1 MEYGKHADKEK
12 IIKKSQYCF
21 WSGHTSMAICQ
32 LSQTTYCF
40 FIVYSS
46 SVSTANSNSNQPSCS
61 YANYCASLYQFK
73 QIALV
78 FDEVCSRNC
87 FDECMKIYDL
97 IKNELLNIGSSS
109 TFLVMAVLPFCT
121 FQNFLHFI
129 TPIDALLSKLAKLL
143 K

>member
-1 MEYGKHADKEK
+1 MEYGRHADKEK

-61 YANYCASLYQFK
+61 YANYCASLYRFK

-78 FDEVCSRNC
+78 FDEVCFRNC

-97 IKNELLNIGSSS
+97 IKNELSS

-121 FQNFLHFI
+121 FQNVFRSI